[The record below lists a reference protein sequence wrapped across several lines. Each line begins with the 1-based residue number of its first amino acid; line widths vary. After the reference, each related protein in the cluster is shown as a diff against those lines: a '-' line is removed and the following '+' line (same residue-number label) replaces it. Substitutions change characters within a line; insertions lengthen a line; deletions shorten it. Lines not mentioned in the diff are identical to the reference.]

1 MKKCCNHD
9 CNQGRTCPLN
19 KEQSITELFQK
30 LIGLISINMNVVAI
44 LIYNLLILAGVSYLV
59 AVLDWSVWT
68 YLFAMFFAL
77 DYEGVKGQN

>member
-1 MKKCCNHD
+1 MN
-9 CNQGRTCPLN
+9 
-19 KEQSITELFQK
+19 
-30 LIGLISINMNVVAI
+30 INMNVIAI

-77 DYEGVKGQN
+77 DYEGVREQN

>member
-1 MKKCCNHD
+1 MN
-9 CNQGRTCPLN
+9 
-19 KEQSITELFQK
+19 
-30 LIGLISINMNVVAI
+30 INMNVIAI